1 MVRWVKTE
9 THVILTESQVD
20 KLLIQSID
28 KYIQV
33 SSVTELTDNRSIVSY
48 LSILNQDES
57 VKNVQCL
64 LLRRQRLKVELQCLS
79 ISKIY
84 CQININ
90 CIIWTRYCK

>member
-1 MVRWVKTE
+1 MGQDYRQE

-64 LLRRQRLKVELQCLS
+64 LLRRQRKSCNVYPYPKS
-79 ISKIY
+79 IVK
-84 CQININ
+84 
-90 CIIWTRYCK
+90 